1 MHFLPSQS
9 TLTFPS
15 YPLPFSEISFIDF
28 HFLAEGHIKGP
39 TGLQVYLFDHG
50 KSLLIP
56 KRPFVYFWDSYDFGR
71 YRDLKMNGENLAK
84 HVLHFRFWYSGV
96 QTSYSWIFASSPGSF
111 EYRINFSFIHCRPLA
126 SQCFEQNPSLS
137 LLSFPMSL
145 IWQIPRTT
153 SPISSSASSWGS
165 YDRFIYALQPEVLPL
180 HLKWSNCS
188 GRRIIKSFL
197 FCRTKNILFS
207 HRICF
212 VPIYSLGAICQQDAQ
227 NLHCLAN
234 NMETDILYSYNYD
247 LTDMANHKMA
257 DLLLTCA

>member
-39 TGLQVYLFDHG
+39 TGLQVLPFDHG

-96 QTSYSWIFASSPGSF
+96 QKSYSWIFASSPGSF

-165 YDRFIYALQPEVLPL
+165 YDWLIYFLQPEVLPL
-180 HLKWSNCS
+180 HLKWSNQFRTSNNKIFPILQNEKYTIFPSNLLCPHLQSWCHLPARCS
-188 GRRIIKSFL
+188 KFTLSGK
-197 FCRTKNILFS
+197 
-207 HRICF
+207 
-212 VPIYSLGAICQQDAQ
+212 
-227 NLHCLAN
+227 
-234 NMETDILYSYNYD
+234 
-247 LTDMANHKMA
+247 
-257 DLLLTCA
+257 